1 VESRYLLSGIPI
13 QTTKEEHTM
22 KRILVSLLALMLLL
36 TSVGLFAQEEAY
48 DPSDKYLGIVCYPS
62 SNTTIAVWMTGFLQ
76 TAEELGYRP
85 LYIGGDTTDAAAVEQ
100 MIDSV
105 IAQYDNLAGVALCIN
120 SETRWNM
127 TKKFTDAGIPVVDG
141 WTVIK
146 DEDLDTYGINRDLFT
161 GWYGIDADAYGY
173 AAGLKVGEAAGGKG
187 TVAITQSAFG
197 DNENAA
203 AAAFTRAINENYPDM
218 KVLDSQ
224 VESTDVTQGVG
235 VVTSLLQANI
245 GELVGA
251 FGTTGTSAQTWSQA
265 AEDLGWEGYVIG
277 MDATSANLDIL
288 EAGGIYGLVAQ
299 PIYDLWADCARHLD
313 AWLRGENPEYSNFS
327 DAPVITAEDAPAYR
341 EILGGVDTYVAQFS

>member
-1 VESRYLLSGIPI
+1 MKKILVCLLALTLMLSGIACFA
-13 QTTKEEHTM
+13 EE
-22 KRILVSLLALMLLL
+22 
-36 TSVGLFAQEEAY
+36 Y

-76 TAEELGYRP
+76 TAEELGYKP

-105 IAQYDNLAGVALCIN
+105 IAQYDNLAGVAIPIN
-120 SETRWNM
+120 GETRWNM
-127 TKKFTDAGIPVVDG
+127 AKKFMDAGIPVVNG
-141 WTVIK
+141 WTIIK
-146 DEDLDTYGINRDLFT
+146 DEDLETYNVDRSLFT
-161 GWYGIDADAYGY
+161 GYYGIDAGAYGY
-173 AAGLKVGEAAGGKG
+173 AAGMAIGEAAEGKG

-203 AAAFTRAINENYPDM
+203 AAGFKAAISENYPEM
-218 KVLDSQ
+218 KVLDPQ

-251 FGTTGTSAQTWSQA
+251 FGTTGTSPQTWSQA

-288 EAGGIYGLVAQ
+288 EQGGVYGLVAQ

-313 AWLRGENPEYSNFS
+313 AFLRGEEVSYENYCE
-327 DAPVITAEDAPAYR
+327 APVITVEDVAQYR
-341 EILGGVDTYVAQFS
+341 EILGGVDTYVAQFK

>member
-1 VESRYLLSGIPI
+1 MKKILVCLLALTLMLSGIACFA
-13 QTTKEEHTM
+13 EE
-22 KRILVSLLALMLLL
+22 
-36 TSVGLFAQEEAY
+36 Y

-76 TAEELGYRP
+76 TAEELGYKP

-105 IAQYDNLAGVALCIN
+105 IAQYDNLAGVAIPIN
-120 SETRWNM
+120 GETRWNM
-127 TKKFTDAGIPVVDG
+127 AKKFMDAGIPVVNG
-141 WTVIK
+141 WTIIK
-146 DEDLDTYGINRDLFT
+146 DEDLEKYNVDMSLFT
-161 GWYGIDADAYGY
+161 GYYGIDAGAYGY
-173 AAGLKVGEAAGGKG
+173 AAGQAIGAAAEGKG

-203 AAAFTRAINENYPDM
+203 AAGFKAAITENYPEM
-218 KVLDSQ
+218 KVLDPQ

-251 FGTTGTSAQTWSQA
+251 FGTTGTSPQTWSQA

-288 EAGGIYGLVAQ
+288 EQGGVYGLVAQ

-313 AWLRGENPEYSNFS
+313 AFLRGEEVQFENYCE
-327 DAPVITAEDAPAYR
+327 APVITVEDAPAYR
-341 EILGGVDTYVAQFS
+341 EILGGVDTYVAQFK

>member
-1 VESRYLLSGIPI
+1 
-13 QTTKEEHTM
+13 M
-22 KRILVSLLALMLLL
+22 KKILVCLLVLAMLIA
-36 TSVGLFAQEEAY
+36 SAFAFAEEY
-48 DPSDKYLGIVCYPS
+48 DPSDKYLAIVCYPS
-62 SNTTIAVWMTGFLQ
+62 SNTTIAVWMTGFLK
-76 TAEELGYRP
+76 TAEELGYQP
-85 LYIGGDTTDAAAVEQ
+85 MYIGGDTTDAAAVEQ
-100 MIDSV
+100 MIDSM
-105 IAQYDNLAGVALCIN
+105 IAQHDNIAGVALSIN

-127 TKKFTDAGIPVVDG
+127 AKKFTDAGIPVVDG
-141 WTVIK
+141 WTVIN

-161 GWYGIDADAYGY
+161 GWFGIDSSAYGY
-173 AAGLKVGEAAGGKG
+173 KAGLVVGEAAGGKG
-187 TVAITQSAFG
+187 TVAITQSSFG

-203 AAAFTRAINENYPDM
+203 DAAFTKAINENYPDM
-218 KVLDSQ
+218 KVLEPQ
-224 VESTDVTQGVG
+224 VESSDVTQGVS

-288 EAGGIYGLVAQ
+288 EDGGVYGLVAQ

-313 AWLRGENPEYSNFS
+313 AWLRGENPQYENYS

-341 EILGGVDTYVAQFS
+341 EILGGVDTYVAQFK

>member
-1 VESRYLLSGIPI
+1 
-13 QTTKEEHTM
+13 M
-22 KRILVSLLALMLLL
+22 KKILVCLLALILALS
-36 TSVGLFAQEEAY
+36 SVACFAEEY

-76 TAEELGYRP
+76 TAEELGYKP

-127 TKKFTDAGIPVVDG
+127 AKKFVDAEIPVVG
-141 WTVIK
+141 AWVPVL
-146 DEDLDTYGINRDLFT
+146 DEDIETYGVNKDYIVGSF
-161 GWYGIDADAYGY
+161 GIDAYKYGY
-173 AAGLKVGEAAGGKG
+173 EAGQAVGEAAGGKG
-187 TVAITQSAFG
+187 TVAVTQSTFNDG
-197 DNENAA
+197 ENNAA
-203 AAAFTRAINENYPDM
+203 AGFMAAIAENYPDM
-218 KVLDSQ
+218 KVLDPQ

-245 GELVGA
+245 GDLVGA

-288 EAGGIYGLVAQ
+288 EQGGVYGLVAQ
-299 PIYDLWADCARHLD
+299 PIYDLWADAARHLD
-313 AWLRGENPEYSNFS
+313 AYLRGENPQYENFS
-327 DAPVITAEDAPAYR
+327 DAPVIFADSVAEYR
-341 EILGGVDTYVAQFS
+341 EILGGVDTYVAQFK

>member
-1 VESRYLLSGIPI
+1 
-13 QTTKEEHTM
+13 M
-22 KRILVSLLALMLLL
+22 KKILVCLLALTLLVA
-36 TSVGLFAQEEAY
+36 SCAAFAEDY

-76 TAEELGYRP
+76 TAEELGYQP

-100 MIDSV
+100 MIDGV

-127 TKKFTDAGIPVVDG
+127 ANKFMDAGIPVVDG
-141 WTVIK
+141 WTVLT
-146 DEDLDTYGINRDLFT
+146 DEAIATNAHNPEMLV
-161 GWYGIDADAYGY
+161 GWYGIDSTAYGY
-173 AAGLKVGEAAGGKG
+173 NAGLVIGEAAEGKG

-203 AAAFTRAINENYPDM
+203 AEAFTKAINENYPDM
-218 KVLDSQ
+218 KVLDPQ

-245 GELVGA
+245 GDLVGA
-251 FGTTGTSAQTWSQA
+251 FGTTGTSPQTWSQA

-288 EAGGIYGLVAQ
+288 EQGGVYGLVAQ
-299 PIYDLWADCARHLD
+299 PIYDLWAECARHLD
-313 AWLRGENPEYSNFS
+313 AYLRGEEVQFGNYS
-327 DAPVITAEDAPAYR
+327 DAPVILADAVPQYR
-341 EILGGVDTYVAQFS
+341 EILGGVDTYVAQFK

>member
-1 VESRYLLSGIPI
+1 MKKILVCLLTLALLLSGVACLA
-13 QTTKEEHTM
+13 EE
-22 KRILVSLLALMLLL
+22 
-36 TSVGLFAQEEAY
+36 Y

-76 TAEELGYRP
+76 TAEELGYKP

-105 IAQYDNLAGVALCIN
+105 IAQYDNLAGVAIPIN
-120 SETRWNM
+120 GETRWNM
-127 TKKFTDAGIPVVDG
+127 AKKFIDAGIPVVDG
-141 WTVIK
+141 WTII
-146 DEDLDTYGINRDLFT
+146 DDADLDTYGINRELFT
-161 GWYGIDADAYGY
+161 GFYGIDADAYGY
-173 AAGLKVGEAAGGKG
+173 AAGMAIGEAAGGKG

-203 AAAFTRAINENYPDM
+203 AAGFARAIHENYPDM
-218 KVLDSQ
+218 KVLDPQ
-224 VESTDVTQGVG
+224 VESSDVTQGVG

-251 FGTTGTSAQTWSQA
+251 FGTTGTSPQTWSQA

-288 EAGGIYGLVAQ
+288 EQGGVYGLIAQ

-313 AWLRGENPEYSNFS
+313 AFLRGEAPAYENYCE
-327 DAPVITAEDAPAYR
+327 APVITAEDVAAYR
-341 EILGGVDTYVAQFS
+341 EILGGVDTYVAQFK

>member
-1 VESRYLLSGIPI
+1 MKKILACLLVFAIMLSFCVAFAD
-13 QTTKEEHTM
+13 EE
-22 KRILVSLLALMLLL
+22 
-36 TSVGLFAQEEAY
+36 Y

-76 TAEELGYRP
+76 TAEELGYKP

-100 MIDSV
+100 MIDGV

-127 TKKFTDAGIPVVDG
+127 ANKFMEAGIPVVDG
-141 WTVIK
+141 WTVLSDETIK
-146 DEDLDTYGINRDLFT
+146 ENAVNPDMLV
-161 GWYGIDADAYGY
+161 GWYGIDSTEYGY
-173 AAGLKVGEAAGGKG
+173 NAGLAIGEAAEGKG

-203 AAAFTRAINENYPDM
+203 AAAFTAAINEKYPDM
-218 KVLDSQ
+218 KVLDPQ

-245 GELVGA
+245 GDLVGA

-265 AEDLGWEGYVIG
+265 AEDLGWDGYVIG

-288 EAGGIYGLVAQ
+288 EEGGVYGLVAQ

-313 AWLRGENPEYSNFS
+313 AYLRGEEVSFENYS
-327 DAPVITAEDAPAYR
+327 DAPVIFADSVAKYR
-341 EILGGVDTYVAQFS
+341 EVLGGVDTYVAQFK

>member
-1 VESRYLLSGIPI
+1 MKKILVCLLALVLMLSGIACFA
-13 QTTKEEHTM
+13 EE
-22 KRILVSLLALMLLL
+22 
-36 TSVGLFAQEEAY
+36 Y
-48 DPSDKYLGIVCYPS
+48 DPSEKYLGIVCYPS

-76 TAEELGYRP
+76 TAEELGYKP

-105 IAQYDNLAGVALCIN
+105 IAQYDNLAGVTLCIN

-127 TKKFTDAGIPVVDG
+127 AKKFADAGIPVVGG
-141 WTVIK
+141 WVPVTK
-146 DEDLDTYGINRDLFT
+146 DAATTYGVNPDMLV
-161 GWYGIDADAYGY
+161 GSYGIDAFEYGY
-173 AAGLKVGEAAGGKG
+173 EAGQAVGEAAGGKG

-203 AAAFTRAINENYPDM
+203 AAGFTRAISENFPEM
-218 KVLDSQ
+218 KVLDPQ
-224 VESTDVTQGVG
+224 VESTDVTQGTG

-245 GELVGA
+245 GDLVGA
-251 FGTTGTSAQTWSQA
+251 FGTTGSSPQTWSQA

-288 EAGGIYGLVAQ
+288 EQGGVYGLVAQ

-313 AWLRGENPEYSNFS
+313 SYLRGQEVQFDNYS
-327 DAPVITAEDAPAYR
+327 DAPVIFADSVPQYR
-341 EILGGVDTYVAQFS
+341 EILGGVDTYVAQFK

>member
-1 VESRYLLSGIPI
+1 MKKFLVCTLALVMLLS
-13 QTTKEEHTM
+13 T
-22 KRILVSLLALMLLL
+22 
-36 TSVGLFAQEEAY
+36 FAVAFAADEY

-76 TAEELGYRP
+76 TAEELGYQP

-100 MIDSV
+100 MIDGV
-105 IAQYDNLAGVALCIN
+105 IAQYDNLAGVAICIN

-127 TKKFTDAGIPVVDG
+127 ANKFIEAGIPVVDG
-141 WTVIK
+141 WTVLT
-146 DEDLDTYGINRDLFT
+146 DEAVKANCKNPELLV
-161 GWYGIDADAYGY
+161 GWYGIDSTAYGRE
-173 AAGLKVGEAAGGKG
+173 AGLAIGEAAGGKG

-203 AAAFTRAINENYPDM
+203 SAAFTAAINEKYPEM
-218 KVLDSQ
+218 KVLDPQ

-288 EAGGIYGLVAQ
+288 EEGGVYGLVAQ

-313 AWLRGENPEYSNFS
+313 SYLRGEEVSYENYS
-327 DAPVITAEDAPAYR
+327 DAPVILADSVPQYR
-341 EILGGVDTYVAQFS
+341 EVLGGVDTYVAQFK

>member
-1 VESRYLLSGIPI
+1 
-13 QTTKEEHTM
+13 M
-22 KRILVSLLALMLLL
+22 KKILVCLLVLALTL
-36 TSVGLFAQEEAY
+36 SAVVAFAEEY

-76 TAEELGYRP
+76 TAEELGYQP

-127 TKKFTDAGIPVVDG
+127 AKKFMDAGIPVVDG

-146 DEDLDTYGINRDLFT
+146 EEDLATYNIDPEMLV
-161 GWYGIDADAYGY
+161 GWYGIDSSAYGH
-173 AAGLKVGEAAGGKG
+173 AAGMAIGEAAGGKG
-187 TVAITQSAFG
+187 TVAITQSSFG

-203 AAAFTRAINENYPDM
+203 AAAFTAAIQENFPDM
-218 KVLDSQ
+218 KVLDPQ

-245 GELVGA
+245 GDLVGA

-288 EAGGIYGLVAQ
+288 EQGGVYGLVAQ

-313 AWLRGENPEYSNFS
+313 KYLRGEEVQYANYS
-327 DAPVITAEDAPAYR
+327 DAPIIFADSVPAYR
-341 EILGGVDTYVAQFS
+341 EILGGVDTYVAKFK

>member
-1 VESRYLLSGIPI
+1 
-13 QTTKEEHTM
+13 M
-22 KRILVSLLALMLLL
+22 KKILVCLLALTLML
-36 TSVGLFAQEEAY
+36 TGIACFAEEY

-76 TAEELGYRP
+76 TAEELGYKP

-105 IAQYDNLAGVALCIN
+105 IAQYDNLAGVTLCIN
-120 SETRWNM
+120 SEVRWNM
-127 TKKFTDAGIPVVDG
+127 AKKFMDAGIPVVNG
-141 WTVIK
+141 WSVIA
-146 DEDLDTYGINRDLFT
+146 DEDVAKYNINPEMLVGF
-161 GWYGIDADAYGY
+161 YGIDADAYGY
-173 AAGLKVGEAAGGKG
+173 AAGQAIGEAAGGEG

-197 DNENAA
+197 INENAA
-203 AAAFTRAINENYPDM
+203 AAGFTRAINENYPNM
-218 KVLDSQ
+218 KVLDPQ

-251 FGTTGTSAQTWSQA
+251 FGTTGTSPQTWSQA

-288 EAGGIYGLVAQ
+288 EQGGVYGLVAQ

-313 AWLRGENPEYSNFS
+313 AYLRGEAVQYANYCE
-327 DAPVITAEDAPAYR
+327 APVITVEDAPAYR
-341 EILGGVDTYVAQFS
+341 EILGGVDTYVAQFK

>member
-1 VESRYLLSGIPI
+1 
-13 QTTKEEHTM
+13 M
-22 KRILVSLLALMLLL
+22 KRILVCLLALLLVL
-36 TSVGLFAQEEAY
+36 TSVAAFAEEY

-76 TAEELGYRP
+76 TAEELGYQP

-105 IAQYDNLAGVALCIN
+105 IAQYDNLAGVAIPIN
-120 SETRWNM
+120 GETRWNM
-127 TKKFTDAGIPVVDG
+127 AKKFIDAGIPVVDG
-141 WTVIK
+141 WTIIK

-161 GWYGIDADAYGY
+161 GFFGIDANAYGY
-173 AAGLKVGEAAGGKG
+173 AAGMAIGEAAGGEG
-187 TVAITQSAFG
+187 TVAITQSSFG

-203 AAAFTRAINENYPDM
+203 AAGFRAAIEENFPNM
-218 KVLDSQ
+218 KVLDPQ

-245 GELVGA
+245 GDLVGA
-251 FGTTGTSAQTWSQA
+251 FGTTGTSPQTWSQA

-288 EAGGIYGLVAQ
+288 EQGGVYGLVAQ

-313 AWLRGENPEYSNFS
+313 AFLRGENPQYANYSE
-327 DAPVITAEDAPAYR
+327 APVIFKDDVAKYR
-341 EILGGVDTYVAQFS
+341 EVLGGVDTYVAKFK